1 MSKILETPYQLRRRA
16 LRMRSIARTIAEDKD
31 VARLLEYAAELEAE
45 AGQLEVSPPVDP
57 LTET

>member
-1 MSKILETPYQLRRRA
+1 MRRRA

-31 VARLLEYAAELEAE
+31 VARLLQYAAELEAE
-45 AGQLEVSPPVDP
+45 AEQLEVSPPVDP

>member
-1 MSKILETPYQLRRRA
+1 MSQIPETPQQLRRRV

-31 VARLLEYAAELEAE
+31 VARLLKYAAELEAE
-45 AGQLEVSPPVDP
+45 AEQLEVSPPVDP